1 MTLHKFSVSNSTD
14 FSYQI
19 RVLCTYQLVAGLLA
33 VESGQDAV
41 IRGLLYKRAS
51 EKVKPYGIT
60 VAEFTNR
67 VSELRNKLGSS
78 GVKDE
83 GLKVPNLQGAE
94 GKIRGN
100 VLAGDRNS
108 LGFDRTPEEIL
119 RIVYGSGNERIPGGF
134 YPKGADGRIAKSH
147 LQSP

>member
-1 MTLHKFSVSNSTD
+1 M
-14 FSYQI
+14 
-19 RVLCTYQLVAGLLA
+19 
-33 VESGQDAV
+33 ESGQDAV

-60 VAEFTNR
+60 VVEFTNR
-67 VSELRNKLGSS
+67 ISELRNKLGSS
-78 GVKDE
+78 GLKDE
-83 GLKVPNLQGAE
+83 GLIVPNLRGAE

-100 VLAGDRNS
+100 VLAGDQNS

-119 RIVYGSGNERIPGGF
+119 RIVYGSGNERVPGGF
-134 YPKGADGRIAKSH
+134 FPKGGDGRIAKSH